1 MPAYRYHHIY
11 NIMTLSHHLRF
22 VFVLAL
28 FKDHWEVVSGSEG
41 SVFKKSVPH
50 CMTSASI
57 YVFLWY
63 LMEYCDYDWSQP
75 DGAPVSF
82 DIATLFVSFALI
94 VLFKIAYKR
103 YEKAAQGLSRY
114 HYCVKNFALKIVVFS
129 GLDNSSDAN
138 KWRLLVSALLEKT
151 SA

>member
-1 MPAYRYHHIY
+1 MTIY
-11 NIMTLSHHLRF
+11 YQT
-22 VFVLAL
+22 
-28 FKDHWEVVSGSEG
+28 KDHWEVVSGSEG

-138 KWRLLVSALLEKT
+138 KWRLLVKDELIHFIRGTNDMLMVRKLLACNAKNCH
-151 SA
+151 